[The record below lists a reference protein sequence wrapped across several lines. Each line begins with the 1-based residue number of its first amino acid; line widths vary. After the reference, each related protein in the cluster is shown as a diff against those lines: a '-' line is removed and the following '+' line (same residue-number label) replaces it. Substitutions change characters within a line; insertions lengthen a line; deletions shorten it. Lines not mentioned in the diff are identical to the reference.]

1 MATFLKRIFGK
12 RDTNVYFISG
22 MCYNCSVF
30 DKLRLPKGFRRNY
43 IEWLIP
49 FEDEPLRSYAKRMA
63 AQINTRRPF
72 VIVGYSFGAVI
83 MQEMVRFLRPRKCII
98 ISSFKSKDEIP
109 SLFSVVKYTKL
120 AEHVPKKLFEQ
131 TEFIT
136 NAFNRLV
143 YNTGSDEL
151 GRYLTVT
158 DPAYMKWAVEQITN
172 WVPKYRTRN
181 LYHIHGTED
190 QVFPFR
196 NIKDVL
202 PVEGGDHLM
211 LVKKADTVSALLD
224 SILLIK
230 E

>member
-1 MATFLKRIFGK
+1 MANILKRLFGK
-12 RDTNVYFISG
+12 RETNVYFISG

-30 DKLRLPKGFRRNY
+30 DRLALPKGFKRNY

-49 FEDEPLRSYAKRMA
+49 TKDETLRSYAKRMA
-63 AQINTRRPF
+63 RCINTRKPF
-72 VIVGYSFGAVI
+72 ILVGYSFGAVI
-83 MQEMVRFLRPRKCII
+83 MQEMVRFLYPEKCII
-98 ISSFKSKDEIP
+98 ISSFKNKDEIP
-109 SLFSVVKYTKL
+109 ALFSMVRHTKL
-120 AEHVPKKLFEQ
+120 TERMPKKLFEQ
-131 TEFIT
+131 TQFIT

-151 GRYLTVT
+151 SEYLTVT
-158 DPAYMKWAVEQITN
+158 DPAYVQWAVEQITN
-172 WVPKYRTRN
+172 WVPKYRTPN

-190 QVFPFR
+190 QVFPFKH
-196 NIKDVL
+196 IKDVM

-224 SILLIK
+224 SILLMK

>member
-12 RDTNVYFISG
+12 RETNVYFISG

-30 DKLRLPKGFRRNY
+30 DKLKLPKGFKRNY

-49 FEDEPLRSYAKRMA
+49 ESNEPLRTYAKRMA
-63 AQINTRRPF
+63 RQIITRRPF

-83 MQEMVRFLRPRKCII
+83 MQEMVRFLHPRKCII
-98 ISSFKSKDEIP
+98 ISSFKSKEEIP

-120 AEHVPKKLFEQ
+120 AEHVPAKLFEQ
-131 TEFIT
+131 TEFII
-136 NAFNRLV
+136 NSFNRLV
-143 YNTGSDEL
+143 YNADNTEL
-151 GRYLTVT
+151 AKYLTVT
-158 DPAYMKWAVEQITN
+158 DPVYVKWAVEQITN

-190 QVFPFR
+190 QIFPFK
-196 NIKDVL
+196 NIKNVL

-224 SILLIK
+224 SILLMK
-230 E
+230 